1 MDMEQS
7 EAPKPDDFRK
17 KIYEEATTHLGKLM
31 ENPKDA
37 KANSELEKLNKQIK
51 EQNLK
56 DRLPKKDLQKFV
68 IQIPTFAA
76 NFEMAQPYVKA
87 LDKNPADG
95 IARKKLT
102 NINDV
107 LRQLNELHG
116 YPETWL
122 IAIRDPDPNGAE
134 SSEAAES
141 SGAAASPNADKA
153 GQSSTEDGVKTK
165 AADRAGQTSTKVGV
179 KTKVGVPIPDESDG
193 RTSLGKVEVV
203 RKAGFG
209 SRVIVNRGTDTNPY
223 FEIYPGAEF
232 GKGVAK
238 EWLEEGIY
246 GSKDLPRN
254 TAAKDMRIYGRVK
267 VKKTSQRSVNK
278 TARTQSE
285 IQYYLIEVLEENYV
299 STRSAL
305 SGMKGLSPAKLRRV
319 DAQLDIQN
327 EQLLAELDQCREN
340 NEHPDTGEQLTKAD
354 IKKMPW
360 LLADVMIKTEDDDD
374 DDDEEEDN
382 DDDEDIENIV
392 PQRTGLKRNVQ
403 PEAAS
408 RTPEASGTSR
418 DSVES
423 EL

>member
-1 MDMEQS
+1 MDMQQS
-7 EAPKPDDFRK
+7 QAPKPDDFRK
-17 KIYEEATTHLGKLM
+17 KICEEATTHLGKLM

-37 KANSELEKLNKQIK
+37 GAKLDLEKLNKQIK

-56 DRLPKKDLQKFV
+56 DRLPKKDLQNFV

-87 LDKNPADG
+87 LDKDPADS
-95 IARKKLT
+95 IARQKLT
-102 NINDV
+102 NINDI
-107 LRQLNELHG
+107 LRQLNERHG
-116 YPETWL
+116 YPKTWL
-122 IAIRDPDPNGAE
+122 IAMRDPDPNGAE

-141 SGAAASPNADKA
+141 SGAAASQNADKA
-153 GQSSTEDGVKTK
+153 GQASTK
-165 AADRAGQTSTKVGV
+165 AGV

-209 SRVIVNRGTDTNPY
+209 SRVIVNRGTDVNPY
-223 FEIYPGAEF
+223 FDIYPGADF

-246 GSKDLPRN
+246 ESKDLPRN

-267 VKKTSQRSVNK
+267 VKKTNQQRINQ

-285 IQYYLIEVLEENYV
+285 IQYYLIEALGGHYQ

-305 SGMKGLSPAKLRRV
+305 SGMKGLSPAILRRI
-319 DAQLDIQN
+319 DAQLDVQN
-327 EQLLAELDQCREN
+327 EQLLAELDQCQEN
-340 NEHPDTGEQLTKAD
+340 NEHPDTGEQLTNAD

-360 LLADVMIKTEDDDD
+360 LSPDVIITTEDDDD
-374 DDDEEEDN
+374 DEE
-382 DDDEDIENIV
+382 DDEDIENIV
-392 PQRTGLKRNVQ
+392 PQRTGLKRNAQ
-403 PEAAS
+403 REAAS

-423 EL
+423 DI

>member
-17 KIYEEATTHLGKLM
+17 KIYEEATMHLGKLM

-37 KANSELEKLNKQIK
+37 GAKLDLEKLNKQIK

-56 DRLPKKDLQKFV
+56 DKLPKKDLQNFV

-87 LDKNPADG
+87 LDKDPADG
-95 IARKKLT
+95 IARKKLN
-102 NINDV
+102 NINDT
-107 LRQLNELHG
+107 LRQLNERHG
-116 YPETWL
+116 YPEIWL
-122 IAIRDPDPNGAE
+122 INLTDPDPNRAE

-141 SGAAASPNADKA
+141 SRAAASPNVNKA
-153 GQSSTEDGVKTK
+153 GQASTKDGVKTK
-165 AADRAGQTSTKVGV
+165 AANRAGQTSTKGGV

-193 RTSLGKVEVV
+193 QTSLGKVEVV

-209 SRVIVNRGTDTNPY
+209 SRVIVNRGTDMNPY
-223 FEIYPGAEF
+223 FDIYPGADF

-246 GSKDLPRN
+246 ESKDLPRN
-254 TAAKDMRIYGRVK
+254 TAGKDIRIYGRVK
-267 VKKTSQRSVNK
+267 VKKTNQQRINR

-285 IQYYLIEVLEENYV
+285 IQYYLIEALGEHYQ

-305 SGMKGLSPAKLRRV
+305 SGMKGLSPAKLRRI
-319 DAQLDIQN
+319 DAQLDVQS

-340 NEHPDTGEQLTKAD
+340 NEHPDTGEQLTEAD

-360 LLADVMIKTEDDDD
+360 LAPDVIMKTEDDDD
-374 DDDEEEDN
+374 DEKE

-392 PQRTGLKRNVQ
+392 PQRTGLKHNTQR
-403 PEAAS
+403 EAAS

-423 EL
+423 KL

>member
-1 MDMEQS
+1 MDMQQS
-7 EAPKPDDFRK
+7 QAPKPDDFRK

-31 ENPKDA
+31 KNPKDA
-37 KANSELEKLNKQIK
+37 GAKLDLEKLNKQIK

-56 DRLPKKDLQKFV
+56 DRLPKKDLQNFV
-68 IQIPTFAA
+68 IQIPTFTA
-76 NFEMAQPYVKA
+76 NFEIAQPYIKA
-87 LDKNPADG
+87 LDEDPADS
-95 IARKKLT
+95 IASQKLT
-102 NINDV
+102 NINDT
-107 LRQLNELHG
+107 LRQLNERHG

-122 IAIRDPDPNGAE
+122 IATRDPDPNGAE

-141 SGAAASPNADKA
+141 SGAAASQNADKA
-153 GQSSTEDGVKTK
+153 GQASTKAGVKTK
-165 AADRAGQTSTKVGV
+165 GGV

-209 SRVIVNRGTDTNPY
+209 SRVIVNRGTDVNPY
-223 FEIYPGAEF
+223 FDIYPGADF

-246 GSKDLPRN
+246 ESKDLPRN

-267 VKKTSQRSVNK
+267 VKKTNQQRINK

-285 IQYYLIEVLEENYV
+285 NQYYLIEALGGYYQ

-305 SGMKGLSPAKLRRV
+305 SGMKGLSPAKLRRI
-319 DAQLDIQN
+319 DAQLDVQN

-340 NEHPDTGEQLTKAD
+340 NEHPDTGEQLTNAD

-360 LLADVMIKTEDDDD
+360 LSPDVIITTEDDDD
-374 DDDEEEDN
+374 DEE
-382 DDDEDIENIV
+382 DDEDIENIV
-392 PQRTGLKRNVQ
+392 PQRTGLKRNAQ
-403 PEAAS
+403 REAAS

-423 EL
+423 DICVDWAGQKA